1 MAVSWRCRVSKGGRN
16 AQLNLHTRIEFTP
29 DIQVRPHKPGAFMH
43 TPQAPV
49 SGPPFSIKKLRVHAP
64 PVIPDSQ
71 PKLPFLVPDFHF
83 DLPRLCVPEGVAH
96 RLAAI
101 R

>member
-1 MAVSWRCRVSKGGRN
+1 MSGAPFFIKELGV
-16 AQLNLHTRIEFTP
+16 HT
-29 DIQVRPHKPGAFMH
+29 
-43 TPQAPV
+43 
-49 SGPPFSIKKLRVHAP
+49 L
-64 PVIPDSQ
+64 PVIPDPQ